1 MYMTYDIQVSKYKF
15 IDAIFDGHIKTVQYG
30 TEVMKLVVIFDFF
43 VVIVLLLT
51 IICPHRYFLSRFR
64 CSPQSLFAAIHLFHG
79 VMIHYE
85 DICWQCNIEFE

>member
-1 MYMTYDIQVSKYKF
+1 
-15 IDAIFDGHIKTVQYG
+15 
-30 TEVMKLVVIFDFF
+30 MKLVVIFDFF

-51 IICPHRYFLSRFR
+51 IICPHRYFLSKFR
-64 CSPQSLFAAIHLFHG
+64 YVLHSHSLACDLLLFAAIHLFHG